1 MKGTLH
7 MMAGVPASGKSTIAG
22 YICREEG
29 AIWLSSDKIREELY
43 GDEAVQGDG
52 QIVFSLLFERTKNAL
67 KEGKTVVYDATC
79 LYEEVR
85 KDLLSSL
92 KGTYESAYCHFCD
105 VELET
110 ALERN
115 SKRDRKV
122 PQGVIKRMYKNI
134 QRPSE
139 SEGFDMIYIYES

>member
-7 MMAGVPASGKSTIAG
+7 MMAGVPASGKSTIAEH
-22 YICREEG
+22 ICKEEG
-29 AIWLSSDKIREELY
+29 AIWLSSNKIREELY

-52 QIVFSLLFERTKNAL
+52 RKVFSILFDRTKDAL
-67 KEGKTVVYDATC
+67 NEGKTVVYDATC

-92 KGTYESAYCHFCD
+92 SGTYNKAYCHFCD
-105 VELET
+105 VDLET

-115 SKRDRKV
+115 SKRDREV
-122 PQGVIKRMYKNI
+122 PEGVIRRMFRNM
-134 QRPSE
+134 QRPSD
-139 SEGFDMIYIYES
+139 SEGFDMVYIYES